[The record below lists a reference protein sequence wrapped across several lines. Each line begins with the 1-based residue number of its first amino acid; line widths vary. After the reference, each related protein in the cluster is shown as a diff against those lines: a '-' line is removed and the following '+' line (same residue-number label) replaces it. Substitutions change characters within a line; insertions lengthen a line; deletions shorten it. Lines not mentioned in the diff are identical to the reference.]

1 MIVMDVTEGMV
12 DAVDVVVVDVG
23 MVIVEDVVDVA
34 GVLHLLWN
42 YY

>member
-1 MIVMDVTEGMV
+1 MIVMDVAEDMV

-34 GVLHLLWN
+34 GVLRLL
-42 YY
+42 